1 MGEAAIARSA
11 RPATVAQDAHDAI
24 QAQTEFAGEP
34 GRDAALRSY
43 LTRFQQSYGQR
54 LTVDGTYGR
63 NTRQA
68 LADIT
73 DIAISELPAIPAH
86 AAPSPRTPAAPAAP
100 SAVPAKL
107 SPALVLS
114 TWTEQ
119 AVAAD
124 TTAARVLR
132 ALNQN
137 ASVRALRTRGAS
149 LSGPLTIDRT
159 PEATVITH
167 RTVGEL
173 PDADAPDSS
182 TAQARAQSVWDRARA
197 AGASVSRAVER
208 QAEAA
213 YAAGLAT
220 LTAIRRRLD
229 GEVDQATREALTAL
243 ERTLTAILRPAARAV
258 SLATARLSGPLVLLG
273 VGLLALYLVKR

>member
-1 MGEAAIARSA
+1 MGEAAIARAA
-11 RPATVAQDAHDAI
+11 RPATVAQDARDAI

-34 GRDAALRSY
+34 ARASALRAY
-43 LTRFQQSYGQR
+43 ITRFQQAYGQR

-100 SAVPAKL
+100 SATPAKL

-149 LSGPLTIDRT
+149 LSGPLTIERT

-167 RTVGEL
+167 RNVGEL

-220 LTAIRRRLD
+220 LTEIRRRLD